1 MIHLIPIWR
10 AGLSAAHRAVPSR
23 IGTCARTALAP
34 PSGCGG
40 MGPDGGRR
48 EGWGPWTGCLL
59 SVEIE
64 EGVRVFHLRSPA
76 RRGYRQYPRKLEI
89 ASRDQFVSEDAIEQ
103 L

>member
-1 MIHLIPIWR
+1 MIHHPDLASRVVRR
-10 AGLSAAHRAVPSR
+10 APRRAIAYRDILSYR
-23 IGTCARTALAP
+23 ARTTRRVRWDGVGRRSAQR
-34 PSGCGG
+34 
-40 MGPDGGRR
+40 MGPGS
-48 EGWGPWTGCLL
+48 GCLL